1 MERLDKHFEKLTKA
15 SFARY
20 GFAYGELMARWP
32 EIVGGALAQHSEP
45 ERIKWPRGSG
55 ENAQKLGGTLVIRAE
70 PGRGL
75 DLQYQTH
82 QIIERINQ
90 FYGYGAITSIK
101 IMQGH
106 LAKSKSLTNKD
117 NIIDDKTEEALELR
131 LQSIADER
139 LKEALHRLGAGALAK
154 RPGSPHE
161 K

>member
-20 GFAYGELMARWP
+20 GFAYGELMARWA
-32 EIVGGALAQHSEP
+32 EIVGEALAENCEP

-55 ENAQKLGGTLVIRAE
+55 ENAQKLGGTLIIRAE
-70 PGRGL
+70 PGRSL

-106 LAKSKSLTNKD
+106 LAKSKPLINKD
-117 NIIDDKTEEALELR
+117 NIIDDKTEEALSLR
-131 LQSIADER
+131 LQSIADDR

-154 RPGSPHE
+154 RPISPHE

>member
-32 EIVGGALAQHSEP
+32 EIVGEALAQHCEP
-45 ERIKWPRGSG
+45 ERIKWPRGAG
-55 ENAQKLGGTLVIRAE
+55 ETAQKLGGALVIRAE

-75 DLQYQTH
+75 DLQYQSH

-90 FYGYGAITSIK
+90 FYGYGAVTSVK

-106 LAKSKSLTNKD
+106 VASTKPQKNKENLLDSETEKALDTSL
-117 NIIDDKTEEALELR
+117 E
-131 LQSIADER
+131 SIADER
-139 LKEALHRLGAGALAK
+139 LREALHRLGAGALAN
-154 RPGSPHE
+154 RPNSPHD

>member
-106 LAKSKSLTNKD
+106 LAKSKALTNKD

-131 LQSIADER
+131 LQSIADEK
-139 LKEALHRLGAGALAK
+139 LKEALHRLGAGALAR

>member
-15 SFARY
+15 SFSRY
-20 GFAYGELMARWP
+20 GFAYGELMGRWP
-32 EIVGGALAQHSEP
+32 EIVGETLARHCEP

-55 ENAQKLGGTLVIRAE
+55 ETAQKLGGALVIRAE

-75 DLQYQTH
+75 DLHYQSH

-90 FYGYGAITSIK
+90 FYGYGAITSVK

-106 LAKSKSLTNKD
+106 VTRSKSLKNKENSLD
-117 NIIDDKTEEALELR
+117 SETEKALATSLE
-131 LQSIADER
+131 SIADEK
-139 LKEALHRLGAGALAK
+139 LKQALHRLGEGALAK
-154 RPGSPHE
+154 QSNSPHE

>member
-32 EIVGGALAQHSEP
+32 DVVGETLAQYCEP

-55 ENAQKLGGTLVIRAE
+55 ENAQKLGGTLIIRAE

-90 FYGYGAITSIK
+90 FYGYGAITSIR

-106 LAKSKSLTNKD
+106 VTATKHLRNKD
-117 NIIDDKTEEALELR
+117 NFLDSNTEKMLETRLEA
-131 LQSIADER
+131 IADPNGR
-139 LKEALHRLGAGALAK
+139 I
-154 RPGSPHE
+154 PHT
-161 K
+161 KNNQLFPTLNI

>member
-131 LQSIADER
+131 LQSIADEK
-139 LKEALHRLGAGALAK
+139 LKEALHRLGAGALAR

>member
-101 IMQGH
+101 IMQRH
-106 LAKSKSLTNKD
+106 LAKSKPLTNKD

-131 LQSIADER
+131 LQSIGDDR
-139 LKEALHRLGAGALAK
+139 LKEALHRLGAGALAR

>member
-1 MERLDKHFEKLTKA
+1 MERLDKHFENLTKA

-32 EIVGGALAQHSEP
+32 DIVGEALARHCEP

-55 ENAQKLGGTLVIRAE
+55 ETAQKLGGTLVIRAE

-75 DLQYQTH
+75 DLQYQSH

-90 FYGYGAITSIK
+90 FYGYGAVSAVK

-106 LAKSKSLTNKD
+106 VSHSKPQKNKD
-117 NIIDDKTEEALELR
+117 IPLDSETAKALETR
-131 LQSIADER
+131 LESIADEK
-139 LKEALHRLGAGALAK
+139 LKEALHRLGAGALAN
-154 RPGSPHE
+154 RPASPHN

>member
-32 EIVGGALAQHSEP
+32 EIVGETLAQQCEP

-75 DLQYQTH
+75 DLQYKAH
-82 QIIERINQ
+82 HIIERINQ
-90 FYGYGAITSIK
+90 FYGYGAVTSVK

-106 LAKSKSLTNKD
+106 VSSSKPLTNKVNSLD
-117 NIIDDKTEEALELR
+117 VKTEEALSQH
-131 LQSIADER
+131 LQTIGDEK

-154 RPGSPHE
+154 RPSSPHE

>member
-1 MERLDKHFEKLTKA
+1 MERLDKHFAKLTKA

-106 LAKSKSLTNKD
+106 LAKSKALTNKD

-131 LQSIADER
+131 LQSIADEK
-139 LKEALHRLGAGALAK
+139 LKEALHRLGAGALAR